1 MVNSQSKRERDEEKY
16 KRMVERCELHNAQV
30 ETVVRAA
37 TPEENE
43 YYTKLL
49 EQDKYK
55 RELAAKER
63 ARFYGTGYKNAE
75 Y

>member
-1 MVNSQSKRERDEEKY
+1 MVNSKGKRERDEEKY

-30 ETVVRAA
+30 ETITRFA
-37 TPEENE
+37 THEETE

-63 ARFYGTGYKNAE
+63 ARFYGTGCKGAE

>member
-1 MVNSQSKRERDEEKY
+1 MVNSQSKRERDEKKY

-55 RELAAKER
+55 RELAVKER
-63 ARFYGTGYKNAE
+63 ARFYGTGCKNAE

>member
-1 MVNSQSKRERDEEKY
+1 MISSQSKRKRDEEKY

-63 ARFYGTGYKNAE
+63 ARFYGTGCTGAE

>member
-1 MVNSQSKRERDEEKY
+1 MVSSQSKRERDEEKY

-30 ETVVRAA
+30 ETITRVA
-37 TPEENE
+37 TQEENE

-63 ARFYGTGYKNAE
+63 ARFYRVGCKNAE

>member
-1 MVNSQSKRERDEEKY
+1 MVNSKSKRERDEEKY

-30 ETVVRAA
+30 ETITRTA
-37 TPEENE
+37 TQEENK

-55 RELAAKER
+55 RKLSAKER
-63 ARFYGTGYKNAE
+63 ARFYGSGYKNAE